1 MIKPAYFPLIT
12 SVASDIAT
20 LVLVYLGQI
29 LLILL
34 LLLKV
39 AVAKYCCQGNQT
51 GELVLLS
58 LQKT

>member
-29 LLILL
+29 LLIFL

-51 GELVLLS
+51 EKLVN
-58 LQKT
+58 